1 MAFIHDDQP
10 QAVYDAFNEFIFS
23 SDRKLFGKLASKLE
37 FVQMTTNIPGDIVE
51 LGVFKGSGM
60 MGWLKALECTSINHK
75 NVVGFDFFD
84 MQDTV
89 ESIKSDDQGVMKSLF
104 EDRDFD
110 PHGYED
116 ILAET
121 LQKARYFNFDLIKG
135 DVTETLKDYLDKNP
149 GFRVSIA
156 NFDLDVQEP
165 TEVCLNLLW
174 DRIVPGGILVFDEY
188 GFNEWT
194 ESNAV
199 DNFVKDKNMMIH
211 TTKYY
216 APSAYVVKT

>member
-1 MAFIHDDQP
+1 M
-10 QAVYDAFNEFIFS
+10 
-23 SDRKLFGKLASKLE
+23 
-37 FVQMTTNIPGDIVE
+37 
-51 LGVFKGSGM
+51 
-60 MGWLKALECTSINHK
+60 
-75 NVVGFDFFD
+75 
-84 MQDTV
+84 
-89 ESIKSDDQGVMKSLF
+89 
-104 EDRDFD
+104 
-110 PHGYED
+110 
-116 ILAET
+116 
-121 LQKARYFNFDLIKG
+121 IKG

-216 APSAYVVKT
+216 APSAYVVKP